1 MSTSTTAPAVT
12 RFQTMA
18 SITVGAVIALIL
30 IGSLVRMT
38 GSGMGCPD
46 WPMCFGQLVPPTDV
60 SQLPENYRT
69 VFAVAGKEIAEF
81 DAFKTW
87 VEYLN
92 RLFGVVVGLLGVIT
106 LGLSIRVREVD
117 KGLMWLSLG
126 GLLMI
131 ILAGGIGAYVVKTD
145 LSEGM
150 ITIHMVVALGVLSF
164 YLWAYSRSR
173 LSEVSAY
180 WTTIPDKMSL
190 YIGGTVLALIVSQIV
205 LGTQVREQVDVLLK
219 SGVERSEWID
229 SLIGVYGIHKFSHY
243 LVTGGLLWWFSRLWP
258 VAGKT
263 VRFWMMIV
271 IGCTLAEVLMGLGMH
286 HFEVPAVLQPLHLL
300 FASLLFGSTFLILR
314 WVWMGQYHSVNR
326 EKELV
331 HGH

>member
-1 MSTSTTAPAVT
+1 
-12 RFQTMA
+12 MA

-38 GSGMGCPD
+38 GAGMGCPD

-60 SQLPENYRT
+60 SQLPDNYRT
-69 VFAVAGKEIAEF
+69 EFAVAGREIAEF

-92 RLFGVVVGLLGVIT
+92 RLFGVLVGLLAIIT
-106 LGLSIRVREVD
+106 LGMSFRVREFD

-126 GLLMI
+126 GLLLI
-131 ILAGGIGAYVVKTD
+131 ILEGGIGAYVVKTD

-150 ITIHMVVALGVLSF
+150 ITIHMVVALGVLSC
-164 YLWAYSRSR
+164 YLWAHSRSKR
-173 LSEVSAY
+173 SEVNAY
-180 WTTIPDKMSL
+180 WIAAPDRLSL
-190 YIGGTVLALIVSQIV
+190 YIGGIVLALIVSQIV

-219 SGVERSEWID
+219 SGSERSEWIN
-229 SLIGVYGIHKFSHY
+229 SLTGAYNIHKFSHY
-243 LVTGGLLWWFSRLWP
+243 LVTAGFIWWFSRLWP
-258 VAGKT
+258 KAGKT
-263 VRFWMMIV
+263 VRIWMMIV

-300 FASLLFGSTFLILR
+300 FASLLFAAAFLILR
-314 WVWMGQYHSVNR
+314 WVWMGQSHSINSG
-326 EKELV
+326 KELV

>member
-1 MSTSTTAPAVT
+1 
-12 RFQTMA
+12 MA

-46 WPMCFGQLVPPTDV
+46 WPMCFGQIIPPTDV

-69 VFAVAGKEIAEF
+69 EFAVAGKEIAEF

-92 RLFGVVVGLLGVIT
+92 RLFGVVVGLLGIVT
-106 LGLSIRVREVD
+106 LVTSYKARGED
-117 KGLMWLSLG
+117 KGLMWWSLG
-126 GLLMI
+126 GLLLI

-150 ITIHMVVALGVLSF
+150 ITVHMVVALGVLTC
-164 YLWAYSRSR
+164 YLWAYSRSKHAEVKSYW
-173 LSEVSAY
+173 LSS
-180 WTTIPDKMSL
+180 PDKKSL
-190 YIGGTVLALIVSQIV
+190 YIGGAVLALIVSQIV

-219 SGVERSEWID
+219 SGVERSDWID
-229 SLIGVYGIHKFSHY
+229 SLTGAYNIHKFSHY
-243 LVTGGLLWWFSRLWP
+243 LVTGGLVWWFSRLWP
-258 VAGKT
+258 RASRT
-263 VRFWMMIV
+263 VKNWMMVV
-271 IGCTLAEVLMGLGMH
+271 IACTLAEVLMGLGMH
-286 HFEVPAVLQPLHLL
+286 HIEVPPVLQPLHLL
-300 FASLLFGSTFLILR
+300 FASLLFAAVFLILR
-314 WVWMGQYHSVNR
+314 WLWMGQSHSVNR